1 MKNRFITIL
10 IALFL
15 SLFAKA
21 QEVQPQMAD
30 DMRADGKIFVVI
42 SVIAIVFV
50 CLLAYLIYID
60 VKLKQIEKKN

>member
-10 IALFL
+10 VALFF

-42 SVIAIVFV
+42 SVIAIVFIS
-50 CLLAYLIYID
+50 LLAYLIYID
-60 VKLKQIEKKN
+60 VKLKRLEKK